1 MGEREAV
8 SEKRERR
15 IRWGQSIRVL
25 VAILAIGF
33 LVLFSVLNSDDVN
46 IDYAFGDTDAPMIVV
61 IVVSAVGGF
70 VLGLLA
76 AWRSSRN

>member
-1 MGEREAV
+1 MGDREAI

-15 IRWGQSIRVL
+15 IRWGQTIRVL
-25 VAILAIGF
+25 VAVAAIGF
-33 LVLFSVLNSDDVN
+33 LIIFSILNSDDVN

-70 VLGLLA
+70 VVGVVA
-76 AWRSSRN
+76 GWRGSRN